1 MQWSLSQ
8 SKYFSRRSR
17 MTSQPRSDSG
27 HPASPAHA
35 QALRALHDLVDGIAL
50 EIGLDSAE
58 IDARKAYLE
67 LDETDVAALRDVH
80 ELLESHRH
88 TFSDRFY
95 AHLLAFPQLRTLL
108 GPGADKRLRE
118 VQAAYFSSL
127 TAGDYGQDY
136 IRERLRVGVTHQRIG
151 LDPKWYIGAYR
162 KYLAELHDILWQ
174 RLHGQP
180 ARFQAAVQA
189 LLKIVSFDMGLALD
203 TYAHADQRASV
214 QNQNYLEQVI
224 DGMPAGLVVVDS
236 ELRAC
241 SMNRMMAD
249 LLGAPDDALQE
260 RRIPLDE
267 LIPSTEL
274 IDRAAET
281 LVSGAAQDNVMVTL
295 DGRADGVRYVD
306 FNIRRTRKDG
316 APMLLLIGQ
325 DITFRRKARMRLQE
339 SEEFFRLTFNQAA
352 VGIVLLGGDGR
363 VLRTN
368 SKMSHILGYTEVE
381 LLARFYQQFMCE
393 EDLAEEQALIGGLKA
408 GEITEYQREK
418 RLVRRDGDRV
428 WVSVTVSSMRD
439 ANGNQRFI
447 CVVKDIQRQ
456 KEAEEALL
464 RLANHDALTG
474 LPNRV
479 LMQDRLGQAIMHA
492 HRTRRH
498 VAVMFIDLDRF
509 KHVNDSLGH
518 DAGDQLIVEIARRLS
533 SSLRE
538 SDTVARQGGDEFVVV
553 LPDLAGEEDAAKVA
567 RKLLDNLFQPL
578 VLRGQEVFPSGS
590 IGIAMYPRDG
600 EDSTTLL
607 KCADSAMYRS
617 KGQGGNDYAFY
628 TAEMGAQAYEHL
640 RMEGALQRALQRDE
654 FLLHYQPVVDIETGV
669 VTGVEALLRWQPLDR
684 PMVSPADFI
693 PLAEETGLIVPIGE
707 WVLRTACRQ
716 ARVWQ
721 RHAQRTLRMAVNLSA
736 KQFKDENLSQMV
748 HSALLDAGLEPR
760 LLELELTE
768 GTLMDDARATLVTL
782 ERLRGIGVFLSID
795 DFGTGY
801 SSMNYL
807 KRFDVRALKIDRSFI
822 NGLPQDSENAAIT
835 RAIIAMAH
843 GLKMVVVAEGVE
855 TGEQLLLLE
864 QYGCDMVQGYFLGHP
879 SSAEDIT
886 EMLAAPLAL
895 PSK

>member
-1 MQWSLSQ
+1 
-8 SKYFSRRSR
+8 
-17 MTSQPRSDSG
+17 MTSQHRSGSG
-27 HPASPAHA
+27 QAPASPAHA
-35 QALRALHDLVDGIAL
+35 QAPRALHDLVDGIAR
-50 EIGLDSAE
+50 EIGLDTEE
-58 IDARKAYLE
+58 IDARKAFLE

-88 TFSDRFY
+88 AFSDRFY

-180 ARFQAAVQA
+180 ERFQAAVQA

-203 TYAHADQRASV
+203 TYAHADQRANL

-249 LLGAPDDALQE
+249 LLGAPDDALLE

-267 LIPSTEL
+267 LIPCAEL

-316 APMLLLIGQ
+316 APILLLIGQ

-393 EDLAEEQALIGGLKA
+393 EDLAEELALIGGLKA

-418 RLVRRDGDRV
+418 RLVRRDGSPV

-456 KEAEEALL
+456 KQAEEALL

-553 LPDLAGEEDAAKVA
+553 LPDLPGEDDAAKVA

-578 VLRGQEVFPSGS
+578 LLRGQEVFPSGS

-654 FLLHYQPVVDIETGV
+654 FLLHYQPVVDIETGR

-684 PMVSPADFI
+684 EMVSPADFI
-693 PLAEETGLIVPIGE
+693 PLAEETGLIVPIGD
-707 WVLRTACRQ
+707 WVLATAMKQ
-716 ARVWQ
+716 QVAWV
-721 RHAQRTLRMAVNLSA
+721 AAGLPSLRISVNLSA
-736 KQFKDENLSQMV
+736 RQFLGQDVAQRV
-748 HSALLDAGLEPR
+748 GVLLQETGCDPACL
-760 LLELELTE
+760 
-768 GTLMDDARATLVTL
+768 TL
-782 ERLRGIGVFLSID
+782 EITESVLMENPAAATETMGRLAVMGVQLAID

-801 SSMNYL
+801 SSLASL
-807 KRFDVRALKIDRSFI
+807 KRFPIHSLKIDRSFVMD
-822 NGLPQDSENAAIT
+822 LTQDADDAAIVN
-835 RAIIAMAH
+835 AVIALAH
-843 GLKMVVVAEGVE
+843 SMKLNVIAEGVE
-855 TGEQLLLLE
+855 TREQLAFL
-864 QYGCDMVQGYFLGHP
+864 QQHGCDQMQGYCFSRPVAPQGIE
-879 SSAEDIT
+879 A
-886 EMLAAPLAL
+886 MLRKTA
-895 PSK
+895 